1 MKRAQ
6 VLGMAIAGVCG
17 IGAFV
22 GVKSLVN
29 RQPTVIKEEVTT
41 NMTQVL
47 VAKTEIGLGQMV
59 APDNFRWQEW
69 PQANVNSNYVQRYTR
84 PNAIGELT
92 GAYARSTLGP
102 GDPITPHKLVKA
114 GEGGVLAA
122 IVAPGM
128 RAISTRIK
136 EETGVGKL
144 IQPGDHVDVILTV
157 RKRGRAGGDEHVS
170 DTLFR
175 NVRVLAIGQL
185 IEARDGKKIAEG
197 NTATFE
203 LSPLQAEELAAAN
216 AKGEISLA
224 LRSIADIAGG
234 DERQAPDKLSNT
246 IKVLRYGAKSR
257 VYGVGVN

>member
-29 RQPTVIKEEVTT
+29 RQPKVIMQEVTT
-41 NMTQVL
+41 NTTQVL
-47 VAKTEIGLGQMV
+47 VAKTEIGLGQIV

-69 PQANVNSNYVQRYTR
+69 PQATVNSNYVQRNTR
-84 PNAIGELT
+84 PNAVSELA
-92 GAYARSTLGP
+92 GAVARAPLSP
-102 GDPITPHKLVKA
+102 GDPITPYKLVKA

-122 IVAPGM
+122 ILPAGM

-144 IQPGDHVDVILTV
+144 ILPNDHVDVILTV

-185 IEARDGKKIAEG
+185 IEAREGKKLAEG
-197 NTATFE
+197 NTATLE
-203 LSPLQAEELAAAN
+203 LSPMQAEELAAAN

-224 LRSIADIAGG
+224 LRSIADIGGG
-234 DERQAPDKLSNT
+234 DERQAPDKQSNT

-257 VYGVGVN
+257 VYGVVN